1 MSRPAAFPVGAVVA
15 VVAVAAFAVLAAT
28 VFPLLSYSTS
38 LALFGLV
45 HVLSELRYV
54 DARFGA
60 RLPRSLWLQCA
71 VPLALIVGLRALRL
85 LEIIDSDVSVG
96 GEMALVTVLLGL
108 AVPVAFAHARV
119 VGVVGVILVAALGFA
134 SMGSPLHVLLIF
146 AVLHNATPVGFIVE
160 RAPPGARAKT
170 LLLAGLL
177 FFGLPALV
185 ASGVPTRMLV
195 DVIDLDFAWFATGPL
210 ADHYAVYL
218 VPELRAEVEAGQL
231 FSAAVTAQLLHY
243 TAVIVWLPRTLRD
256 DEKPRLPWPRPAL
269 FALAVAA
276 LSLGLLVHF
285 TLDFKGAR
293 ALYGLVAAVHAWI
306 ELPVLL
312 AAFSMLRRSS
322 PTTLR

>member
-1 MSRPAAFPVGAVVA
+1 MNKARGVPIVVVGVFALFAVV
-15 VVAVAAFAVLAAT
+15 AAT
-28 VFPLLSYSTS
+28 VFPLLCYSTS
-38 LALFGLV
+38 LAFFGLA

-71 VPLALIVGLRALRL
+71 VPLAVIVGLRALRL
-85 LEIIDSDVSVG
+85 LEVIDSDVSVG

-108 AVPVAFAHARV
+108 AVPVAFAHARF
-119 VGVVGVILVAALGFA
+119 VGVVGVVVVASLGLA
-134 SMGSPLHVLLIF
+134 SLWSPLHVLLVF
-146 AVLHNATPVGFIVE
+146 AVLHNATPLGFIVE
-160 RAPPGARAKT
+160 RAAPGERAQA
-170 LLLAGLL
+170 LAVAGLV

-185 ASGVPTRMLV
+185 ASGAPTRLLV
-195 DVIDLDFAWFATGPL
+195 DVIDLDLAWFATGPL

-218 VPELRAEVEAGQL
+218 VPELHAEIEAGQL

-243 TAVIVWLPRTLRD
+243 AAVIVWLPRSLRD

-269 FALAVAA
+269 FALGVAA

-285 TLDFKGAR
+285 AIDFKGAR
-293 ALYGLVAAVHAWI
+293 ALYGLAAAVHAWI

-312 AAFSMLRRSS
+312 AAFSMLRS
-322 PTTLR
+322 PLPSTSGN